1 MSAKLNVDIV
11 AQLKDFNK
19 AMSDLKSQ
27 VNDMGSNIES
37 NNKKSVES
45 TKKMSGAFAEVGKT
59 MAGLFAVDQ
68 LVNLGKKILDTTVE
82 FQKMEAVLT
91 TALGSNSAAQS
102 AMDQIVNFASTTP
115 FQVNELTD
123 AFVKLANRGF
133 IPTMEQM
140 RQLGDLASSVG
151 KSFDQLTEAILDAQ
165 SGEFERLK
173 EFGIKASQQGD
184 VVQFTFKGITTE
196 VEKSDKAIQAYLL
209 GLGDLEGVAGSMEA
223 ISKTTGGTISNLE
236 DNITQLFK
244 SIGESS
250 SGFINW
256 FVKDLNNV
264 VSSLRNMGE
273 IMELMNPFKN
283 LAESSDE
290 ARTYLLKVNDSTDD
304 LTRTIKDAASEFD
317 NLSLSFVTSGQ
328 GQTKFLNEMIRLG
341 HTVEDSKA
349 LYTTYV
355 KLRNEQAAS
364 EQELAGATAT
374 TTAATQKNT
383 AEVEKQAAA
392 RQKAHEQ
399 RVEQLKREEEAVQKL
414 SRSYEISFEDI
425 TFATKDFNKKIE
437 DVASTINKL
446 QEEGPILNKIADV
459 DQAYAAFTTK
469 GTVTGKPLD
478 TPNLAEGITY
488 TPEMDEADKLHI
500 QNAIL
505 LNEQFKQQRDLGL
518 EMSGIFGPMLAQSF
532 TEMFTTG
539 KFGFQS
545 LLDGLKQMAI
555 QLAATAAAAFA
566 LNLLLGGV
574 GMAGFGAGSGG
585 FKKIFGGMG
594 GGGALGG
601 LIPFANGGIVSG
613 PTPALVGEYTGAR
626 TNPEV
631 IAPLSKLQN
640 MMGGNVTF
648 TISGDNLVGTLNR
661 ANKTRARKF

>member
-19 AMSDLKSQ
+19 AMTDLKSQ
-27 VNDMGSNIES
+27 VNDMGSNIEK

-82 FQKMEAVLT
+82 FQKMEAVLS

-102 AMDQIVNFASTTP
+102 AMNQIVNFASSTP

-133 IPTMEQM
+133 IPTMDQM

-264 VSSLRNMGE
+264 ISSLRNMGE
-273 IMELMNPFKN
+273 IMELMNPFKT

-341 HTVEDSKA
+341 NTVEDSKA

-355 KLRNEQAAS
+355 KLRKEQAKS

-399 RVEQLKREEEAVQKL
+399 RIKQLRQEAAEFLKTQDATLKNVGQRDAFSGQQTDVTKQMSPERLMMVQ
-414 SRSYEISFEDI
+414 
-425 TFATKDFNKKIE
+425 N
-437 DVASTINKL
+437 ASAS
-446 QEEGPILNKIADV
+446 ILNMNKQIAATMPGIIIPQEAIDRMN
-459 DQAYAAFTTK
+459 AA
-469 GTVTGKPLD
+469 
-478 TPNLAEGITY
+478 A
-488 TPEMDEADKLHI
+488 
-500 QNAIL
+500 
-505 LNEQFKQQRDLGL
+505 
-518 EMSGIFGPMLAQSF
+518 LAQSTLAAETLK
-532 TEMFTTG
+532 TEQNLALALPFGDMLTQSFVTMAETG
-539 KFGFQS
+539 KLSFQNVF
-545 LLDGLKQMAI
+545 DGLKQMAI
-555 QLAATAAAAFA
+555 QLAATVAAAFA
-566 LNLLLGGV
+566 LNLLLGGLGV
-574 GMAGFGAGSGG
+574 AGFGKGAGG
-585 FKKIFGGMG
+585 FKKLLGGMG

>member
-27 VNDMGSNIES
+27 VNDMGSNIEKS
-37 NNKKSVES
+37 NNKSIDS
-45 TKKMSGAFAEVGKT
+45 TKKMSGAFSEVGKT
-59 MAGLFAVDQ
+59 LAGLFAVDQ

-82 FQKMEAVLT
+82 FQKMEAVLS
-91 TALGSNSAAQS
+91 TALGSNSAAQA

-196 VEKSDKAIQAYLL
+196 VAKSDKAIQEYLL
-209 GLGDLEGVAGSMEA
+209 SLGDLDGVAGSMEA

-264 VSSLRNMGE
+264 ISSLRNMGE
-273 IMELMNPFKN
+273 IMELMNPFKT

-317 NLSLSFVTSGQ
+317 NLSLAFVTSGQ

-341 HTVEDSKA
+341 NTVEDSKA

-355 KLRNEQAAS
+355 KLRKEQAAS
-364 EQELAGATAT
+364 EQELAGATANT
-374 TTAATQKNT
+374 TTKTKENT
-383 AEVEKQAAA
+383 EETKKQAEERA
-392 RQKAHEQ
+392 KAHEQ
-399 RVEQLKREEEAVQKL
+399 RLKQLRKESEEFQKHVRETYKLVVRDPFAASASDSNGAIRNADPERQQIMANASQKILAMNKQIAATMPGIIIPQEAID
-414 SRSYEISFEDI
+414 RM
-425 TFATKDFNKKIE
+425 N
-437 DVASTINKL
+437 
-446 QEEGPILNKIADV
+446 
-459 DQAYAAFTTK
+459 AA
-469 GTVTGKPLD
+469 
-478 TPNLAEGITY
+478 A
-488 TPEMDEADKLHI
+488 
-500 QNAIL
+500 
-505 LNEQFKQQRDLGL
+505 
-518 EMSGIFGPMLAQSF
+518 LAQSTLAAETLK
-532 TEMFTTG
+532 TEQNLALALPFGDMLTQSFVTMAETG
-539 KFGFQS
+539 KLSFQNVF
-545 LLDGLKQMAI
+545 DGLKQMAI
-555 QLAATAAAAFA
+555 QLAATVAAAFA
-566 LNLLLGGV
+566 LNLLLGGLGV
-574 GMAGFGAGSGG
+574 AGFGKGAGG
-585 FKKIFGGMG
+585 FKKLLGGMG
-594 GGGALGG
+594 GGGTLGG